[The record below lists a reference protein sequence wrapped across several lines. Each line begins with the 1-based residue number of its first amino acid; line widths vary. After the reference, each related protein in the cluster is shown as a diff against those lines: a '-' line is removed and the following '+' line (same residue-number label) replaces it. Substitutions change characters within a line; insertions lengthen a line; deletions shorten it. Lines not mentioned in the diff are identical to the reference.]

1 MAAIQRP
8 QEIKA
13 LAGARALPPLLL
25 VMFHFCEGHHY
36 FNVPILDVFFC
47 KGYLWVEF
55 FFGLSGFIL
64 TYVYWERG
72 NFWNWKTYSAF
83 MKARLARLYP
93 THLFMLLFILWCVV
107 LLRFLAYE
115 GGYRSIYDQI
125 YHPMLGLWP
134 FIANLFLIQ
143 AWNTTATL
151 TWNGVAWFVS
161 VEFALCLMFPLYIS
175 LARGGVW
182 RGVVLIV
189 AGAAGLIALD
199 MTNPHGLDITFH
211 NGVFRGMSDFAIG
224 VGLSN
229 IFRAVRARGGA
240 SAPLWIHSAAQIAA
254 LFCLLYAIYHSGWS
268 HQWRDI
274 YLVPPMMLLI
284 FVLAFDRGVLAR
296 LFDSAPLQKLGEWS
310 YAIYLGQTAW
320 LQLMRFFQQRFY
332 PPDNAIVF
340 GYRWADFIWWIEPV
354 VLVIVCLIWGGILAE
369 FVEIPANKALR
380 KWFDRPAKPAVIAA

>member
-1 MAAIQRP
+1 MAATGRP

-36 FNVPILDVFFC
+36 LGVPLLDIFFT

-72 NFWNWKTYSAF
+72 SFWAWKPYSGF
-83 MKARLARLYP
+83 LKARFARLYP
-93 THLFMLLFILWCVV
+93 LHLFMLLFIVWCLV
-107 LLRFLAYE
+107 LLRFLAHQ

-125 YHPMLGLWP
+125 YHPMLGWWP

-143 AWNTTATL
+143 AWNTTKTL

-161 VEFALCLMFPLYIS
+161 VEWALCLMFPLYIW
-175 LARGGVW
+175 LARGRAR
-182 RGVVLIV
+182 RGVLLIM

-199 MTNPHGLDITFH
+199 LTNTHGLDITFH

-229 IFRAVRARGGA
+229 IFRAVRLRGA
-240 SAPLWIHSAAQIAA
+240 AAPTWVYSVLQAVAIAA
-254 LFCLLYAIYHSGWS
+254 LFYAIYHSGWS

-284 FVLAFDRGVLAR
+284 FVLAFDRGWLAS

-340 GYRWADFIWWIEPV
+340 GMRWADFIWYLEPA
-354 VLVIVCLIWGGILAE
+354 VLVIVCLIWGGLLAN

-380 KWFDRPAKPAVIAA
+380 KWFDSHKPRAPVV

>member
-36 FNVPILDVFFC
+36 TGVPILDVLFC

-64 TYVYWERG
+64 TYVYWDRG
-72 NFWNWKTYSAF
+72 DFWRWKTYSAF

-107 LLRFLAYE
+107 LLRILAEE
-115 GGYRSIYDQI
+115 GGYRSIYDQP
-125 YHPMLGLWP
+125 YHPMLGWWP
-134 FIANLFLIQ
+134 FFANLFMIQ
-143 AWNTTATL
+143 AWNTTKTL

-161 VEFALCLMFPLYIS
+161 VEFALCLMFPIYIWF
-175 LARGGVW
+175 ARGGVW
-182 RGVVLIV
+182 RGVLLIL

-199 MTNPHGLDITFH
+199 MTNSHGLDITFH

-229 IFRAVRARGGA
+229 FFRAVRARRGA
-240 SAPLWIHSAAQIAA
+240 TAPVWFLSLSQVIAL
-254 LFCLLYAIYHSGWS
+254 LFLLVAIYHSGWS

-274 YLVPPMMLLI
+274 YLVPPMMFLI

-296 LFDSAPLQKLGEWS
+296 LFDTAPLQKLGEWS
-310 YAIYLGQTAW
+310 YTIYLGQTAW

-332 PPDNAIVF
+332 PPDSTLVF
-340 GYRWADFIWWIEPV
+340 GMRWADFIWWIEPV
-354 VLVIVCLIWGGILAE
+354 ALVIVCLIWGAILAE
-369 FVEIPANKALR
+369 FVEIPANRALR
-380 KWFDRPAKPAVIAA
+380 KWFASREASVRTV